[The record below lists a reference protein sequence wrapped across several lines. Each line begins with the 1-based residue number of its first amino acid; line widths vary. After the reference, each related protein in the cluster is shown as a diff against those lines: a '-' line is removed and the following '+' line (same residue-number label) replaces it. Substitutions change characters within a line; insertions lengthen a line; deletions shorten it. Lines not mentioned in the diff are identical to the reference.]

1 MNGFNVPLTD
11 RDRNFWAAL
20 CILPACYF
28 VLSWI
33 LRADG
38 GPFWMWHIVDPSYF
52 YLFDSLNLV
61 NLTTPGHP
69 YHPGTTVQV
78 LGALVLKAAY
88 LTSNSEEITQAVLAD
103 PESHLRLISTAII
116 LLNTSAL
123 LLSGAVAYAVT
134 RHPVLALV
142 MQLGPFLS
150 MVTLKTA
157 YHVKPEPL
165 LILTMLALGMVTLLA
180 LAPGVLEKHR
190 WRFAVAFGLVA
201 GFGVATKITSAP
213 IFLLP
218 VFLLGGF
225 RHLAIYGVTS
235 LLSLILFTLPAIGA
249 YDLFFAWMAKVSAGS
264 GAYGGG
270 EQTVIDFAR
279 YPKNVIGIF
288 SRPILHLPFL
298 LSLIALGLAWRRR
311 RRGLPVPGAEC
322 RATAG
327 FCLAVLAQVLLVA
340 KQPTAFYMIPAYMA
354 GALGIVLLHRLVTGL
369 GMGGEKL
376 RSRCGWAFSLAIGI
390 LAISQVNSI
399 LRLDREL
406 EDKFQA
412 ALTVENANF
421 ANCARIYF
429 FPAASQSFALAL
441 GDWWTGSQFAAS
453 LAGERPA
460 NDFWFEQNI
469 REFRDWK
476 GPRSLPDVL
485 ESFPCAFFRGGHPGP
500 ISTYIKET
508 VPEIEYEVTCS
519 TRNERIFTIGVNCQG
534 RIKKPAGDLGNR

>member
-1 MNGFNVPLTD
+1 MNGPNIPLAG
-11 RDRNFWAAL
+11 RDRNVWAVL

-28 VLSWI
+28 MVAWI

-38 GPFWMWHIVDPSYF
+38 GSFWMWHIADPSYF

-88 LTSNSEEITQAVLAD
+88 LTSNGEEITSAVLAD
-103 PESHLRLISTAII
+103 PESHLRLISTVII
-116 LLNTSAL
+116 FLNASAL
-123 LLSGAVAYAVT
+123 LLSGAIAYAVT

-165 LILTMLALGMVTLLA
+165 LIFTMLVLGMVTLLA
-180 LAPGVLEKHR
+180 LAPGALEKHR
-190 WRFAVAFGLVA
+190 WRFAVVFGLIA
-201 GFGVATKITSAP
+201 GFGVATKVTSAP

-225 RHLAIYGVTS
+225 RYLAIYSLTT
-235 LLSLILFTLPAIGA
+235 LLSLIFFTLPAIGA

-270 EQTVIDFAR
+270 EQTVIDFSR
-279 YPKNVIGIF
+279 YPKSVIEIF
-288 SRPILHLPFL
+288 GRPILHLPFL
-298 LSLIALGLAWRRR
+298 LSLIALGVAWRRR
-311 RRGLPVPGAEC
+311 RRGLSVPGAES

-340 KQPTAFYMIPAYMA
+340 KQPTAFYMIPAYMS
-354 GALGIVLLHRLVTGL
+354 GALGIVLLHRLVAGL
-369 GMGGEKL
+369 GLGGEKL
-376 RSRCGWAFSLAIGI
+376 RWRSGRAFALLIGI
-390 LAISQVNSI
+390 LVIVQANSV

-406 EDKFQA
+406 EDKYRT
-412 ALTVENANF
+412 ALTVENARF
-421 ANCARIYF
+421 GKCARIYF

-441 GDWWTGSQFAAS
+441 GDWWTGGRFAAS
-453 LAGERPA
+453 LAGKRPA
-460 NDFWFEQNI
+460 NDFWFEQNTW
-469 REFRDWK
+469 EFRDWK
-476 GPRSLPDVL
+476 GPKSLPDVL

-500 ISTYIKET
+500 ISTYIEET
-508 VPEIEYEVTCS
+508 VPELEYEVTCS
-519 TRNERIFTIGVNCQG
+519 TRDERIFTIGVDCQG
-534 RIKKPAGDLGNR
+534 RTEKTEGGRGNR